1 MDDSG
6 CPGGGG
12 RANWRFL
19 TNHSAVLL
27 RIANDPEIRLVDV
40 ARDVGISQRAAQMIL
55 RDLVAGG
62 FVTRRRVGRRNR
74 YQIHAS
80 RHLRP
85 GGRLRVSDLLD
96 LLPPDHVWRAQRP
109 TRAAS

>member
-1 MDDSG
+1 MTPAVQAVAAERTGAFSRTTVPCCSG
-6 CPGGGG
+6 
-12 RANWRFL
+12 
-19 TNHSAVLL
+19 L
-27 RIANDPEIRLVDV
+27 RNDPEIRLVDV

-96 LLPPDHVWRAQRP
+96 LLPADHAWRAKPRS
-109 TRAAS
+109 RAAS

>member
-1 MDDSG
+1 MNDPG

-27 RIANDPEIRLVDV
+27 RIANDPDIRLVDV

-62 FVTRRRVGRRNR
+62 FVTRRRVGRRNT
-74 YQIHAS
+74 YQIHTS
-80 RHLRP
+80 RHLQP
-85 GGRLRVSDLLD
+85 GGRVRVSDLLD
-96 LLPPDHVWRAQRP
+96 LLPADHAWRTASRG
-109 TRAAS
+109 RA

>member
-1 MDDSG
+1 MNDPG

-27 RIANDPEIRLVDV
+27 RIANDPNIRLVDV
-40 ARDVGISQRAAQMIL
+40 ARDVGISQRATQMIL

-62 FVTRRRVGRRNR
+62 FVTRRRVGRRNT
-74 YQIHAS
+74 YQIHTS
-80 RHLRP
+80 QHLRA

-96 LLPPDHVWRAQRP
+96 LLPADHAWRAPPRD
-109 TRAAS
+109 RAAG